1 MSPSIPEREPRL
13 DTRASERAAV
23 PREELSGL
31 GIRQPYR
38 SAGPWLSPD
47 ALAMLGLLG
56 PRASVGVSADG
67 TSLVSRRGGLGVF
80 EKRGTAPAL
89 EELVAA
95 DLASR
100 DGKLS
105 GAGLLC
111 TGPLRDTASAW
122 RVMTRLGGRESL
134 LQLWIGTAGDALV
147 LAGPSWH
154 QQILADRTQG
164 PFSGHSQIDYLVAGE
179 AAGVV
184 TSWLGIG
191 PSWFCREPAFSID
204 RRLYDA
210 RLAGDQG
217 HPGTP
222 PGPPELWE
230 HQWLAWQIEDQ
241 RGLSS
246 TFLNAGPAGH
256 FTVQANA
263 GAAVLERVPARNV
276 YRQLAMLLAD
286 GKSRLR

>member
-1 MSPSIPEREPRL
+1 MSAQIPDREPRL
-13 DTRASERAAV
+13 DALASERAGA

-31 GIRQPYR
+31 AIRQPYR

-56 PRASVGVSADG
+56 PRAVVAVSADG
-67 TSLVSRRGGLGVF
+67 TGLVGTHGGLGAF
-80 EKRGTAPAL
+80 EKRGTSAAL
-89 EELVAA
+89 EELFSA
-95 DLASR
+95 DLATAS
-100 DGKLS
+100 GKLTS
-105 GAGLLC
+105 TGLLC
-111 TGPLRDTASAW
+111 TGPLRETASAW
-122 RVMTRLGGRESL
+122 RVMTRFGGRESL

-147 LAGPSWH
+147 LAGPSAH
-154 QQILADRTQG
+154 QQILADSAQG
-164 PFSGHSQIDYLVAGE
+164 PFGGHSQIDYIAAGE

-184 TSWLGIG
+184 SSWLGIG
-191 PSWFCREPAFSID
+191 PSWFSREPAFGID
-204 RRLYDA
+204 RQLYDA
-210 RLAGDQG
+210 RLAGDRAS
-217 HPGTP
+217 PRTP

-241 RGLSS
+241 GGHSS

-256 FTVQANA
+256 FLVQAEA

-286 GKSRLR
+286 GKNALR